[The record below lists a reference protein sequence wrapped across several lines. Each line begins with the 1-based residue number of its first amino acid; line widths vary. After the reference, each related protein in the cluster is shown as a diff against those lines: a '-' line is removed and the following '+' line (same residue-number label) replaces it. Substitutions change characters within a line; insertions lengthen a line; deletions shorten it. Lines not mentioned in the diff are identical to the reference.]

1 MLTQNIN
8 NVNVIR
14 KRARVE
20 KTRETGQKFID
31 RDLGVLMDKT
41 VISEDNEVVRLL
53 DDEDKKK
60 NKIYSHRVSIKK
72 TITRDEVSEIF
83 KCNSLKPLWDLC

>member
-1 MLTQNIN
+1 MLTQNNN

-31 RDLGVLMDKT
+31 RDLDVLMDKT
-41 VISEDNEVVRLL
+41 IISEDNEVVRLL

-72 TITRDEVSEIF
+72 
-83 KCNSLKPLWDLC
+83 KNNNKG